1 MSGAFLALVVLIALG
16 ISGIG
21 IALCLS
27 RGRPVPI
34 VLVFESIA
42 IGLLVQELIG
52 FAALRA
58 NHYSRVTVLV
68 LSLLV
73 IGASLAVWTTRVR
86 DRAPAAPTSAVS
98 PSWRLR
104 APWAGFVSLGL
115 VGVVIVALLLR
126 QGPSYFI
133 FETGDMGEYVND
145 ANILLNRHFLNGSFP
160 HGFTLFLGGT
170 HLLLGRAHTVAG
182 LPALGI
188 LLLLGAVAY
197 AHVSRLHPL
206 AGLGVA
212 ALVAAL
218 PVTVW
223 FSLFPV
229 SEAMYAVLLIVALY
243 FVSRARSE
251 TSYPYAVVAGLVVG
265 VMLLV
270 RGNAMLLAPI
280 LVVGLFASA
289 AVDDEGTVRVQRVF
303 TLVALL
309 ALSAAYAYDLRYLPV
324 YFVQTQLDEVLPH
337 HVFRVAD
344 SLHLFDISVELVLAV
359 ALAIAAVIGG
369 TTLVTRYLRPKVVDR
384 PLVFWRAAYGTAVV
398 VTVLLLLVVHHA
410 GLKDAL
416 IRWGPVLVLLTI
428 LGVAGVIVR
437 PGRYLDGVNAWLL
450 LLVVCTYSVLFAA
463 RVPMS
468 KPHAY
473 YLYYDR
479 YLFSEVLPVA
489 LVFAAV
495 GLHTVIEAYASVV
508 RARIAARVAIV
519 GVCVAAALALL
530 PNLRETHRITRYPL
544 FGDAYQTL
552 DHLDALTRTNG
563 VGAVVYSGPKTNPP
577 DWFFPNTY
585 RAFGLPLAQ
594 SFRRVLVGL
603 PVNPFGRDPQ
613 FDPAGARTA
622 LQKLNIG
629 TGYLIALRPPGGAPY
644 ANDSKTHYLGSVN
657 YVSPT
662 LARRAIRG
670 PANWVLAPFVFD
682 VYALS

>member
-1 MSGAFLALVVLIALG
+1 VTGALLALAVLIVLG

-27 RGRPVPI
+27 RGRPAPI

-42 IGLLVQELIG
+42 IGLLAQELIG
-52 FAALRA
+52 FVALRA

-73 IGASLAVWTTRVR
+73 IGASLAVWVSRGR
-86 DRAPAAPTSAVS
+86 DRTPEPPASAVS

-104 APWAGFVSLGL
+104 APWAGLVSLGL
-115 VGVVIVALLLR
+115 VGVVIIGLLLR
-126 QGPSYFI
+126 QGPSYFL

-160 HGFTLFLGGT
+160 HGFTLFLSGT
-170 HLLLGRAHTVAG
+170 NLLLGRAHTVAG

-229 SEAMYAVLLIVALY
+229 SEAMYAVLLMIALY
-243 FVSRARSE
+243 FVARARAN
-251 TSYPYAVVAGLVVG
+251 TSYPYAVVAGLVIG

-289 AVDDEGTVRVQRVF
+289 AIDDERTVRVQRLF
-303 TLVALL
+303 TVVALL
-309 ALSAAYAYDLRYLPV
+309 ALSAAYAYNLRYVPV

-337 HVFRVAD
+337 HVFRVGD
-344 SLHLFDISVELVLAV
+344 SLHLFEISVELVLAV
-359 ALAIAAVIGG
+359 AVATAAVIGA
-369 TTLVTRYLRPKVVDR
+369 TTLVARYLRPKVVDR
-384 PLVFWRAAYGTAVV
+384 PLVFWRAAYGTAVG

-416 IRWGPVLVLLTI
+416 ARWGPVLVLLTI
-428 LGVAGVIVR
+428 GGVAAVIVR

-450 LLVVCTYSVLFAA
+450 LLVVCTYSVLFAG

-479 YLFSEVLPVA
+479 YLFSEVLPAA

-495 GLHTVIEAYASVV
+495 GLHTVVEAYASVV
-508 RARIAARVAIV
+508 RARRVARVAII
-519 GVCVAAALALL
+519 GLCVVAALALL
-530 PNLRETHRITRYPL
+530 PSVRETHRITRFPL

-552 DHLDALTRTNG
+552 HHLDALTRTDG
-563 VGAVVYSGPKTNPP
+563 VGVVVYSAPKNPP
-577 DWFFPNTY
+577 PGWFFPNTY

-603 PVNPFGRDPQ
+603 PVAAFGRDPQ
-613 FDPAGARTA
+613 FDPAAARAA
-622 LQKLNIG
+622 LQKVNVDK
-629 TGYLIALRPPGGAPY
+629 GYLIALRPPGGAPY
-644 ANDSKTHYLGSVN
+644 ANDSQTHYLGTVN

-670 PANWVLAPFVFD
+670 PANWVLVPFVFD